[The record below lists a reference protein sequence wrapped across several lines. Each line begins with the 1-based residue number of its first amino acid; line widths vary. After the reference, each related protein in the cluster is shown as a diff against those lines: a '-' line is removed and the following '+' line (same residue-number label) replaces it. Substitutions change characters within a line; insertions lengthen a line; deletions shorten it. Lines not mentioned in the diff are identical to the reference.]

1 MNHRIRELAEQAG
14 ADFIDASKDYFG
26 DYHPAG
32 VSTDRIDLQKFAELL
47 IRECSYRC
55 YLIGESDMAYELSN
69 LYGFKFDFRK
79 MMEEDDE

>member
-26 DYHPAG
+26 DSHPAG

-47 IRECSYRC
+47 IRECAGVCVEQRQYQPKEV
-55 YLIGESDMAYELSN
+55 YAQAVLSHF
-69 LYGFKFDFRK
+69 GV
-79 MMEEDDE
+79 EE